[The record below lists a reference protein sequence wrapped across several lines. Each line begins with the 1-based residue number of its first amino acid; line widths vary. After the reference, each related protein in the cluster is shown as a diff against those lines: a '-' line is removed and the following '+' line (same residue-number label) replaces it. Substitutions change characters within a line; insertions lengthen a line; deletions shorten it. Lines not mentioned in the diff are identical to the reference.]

1 MIIYCDIKTKINL
14 ERAPYL
20 DYITL
25 EHPTLGS
32 INLDWDEYD
41 KSIDP
46 KTGCSCYR
54 FKGVSIT
61 TYDDN
66 GEGHEEYANGKL
78 DLIKESNLYEVC
90 FVNDTDNDAESVLEK
105 GEFEF
110 VDDTIL
116 FKDSNEEFELN
127 TSMYKILE
135 EEE

>member
-1 MIIYCDIKTKINL
+1 M
-14 ERAPYL
+14 

-25 EHPTLGS
+25 EHPILGS

-78 DLIKESNLYEVC
+78 ALIKESSLYEACLVD
-90 FVNDTDNDAESVLEK
+90 DTDTALEK
-105 GEFEF
+105 GELEF

-135 EEE
+135 EEK